1 METRKPAERFDYNS
15 GATDSHGKTVEGDR
29 FEHTGS
35 EVTVWHPRANGQEQL
50 ETRRIGENL
59 GCAY

>member
-1 METRKPAERFDYNS
+1 METRKPAERLDYNS

-50 ETRRIGENL
+50 ET
-59 GCAY
+59 